1 MRSSFSKLPLKA
13 SKKTATTLSPA
24 VSSSIIIPSDIILEI
39 AKWLS
44 ARDLLR
50 VSLQSKHIFSLL
62 QSSLYASVKLDHADA
77 CRSNLKRFRKRSD
90 LTKWIKVIDLRLIQ
104 RSGWSTNTERGIDED
119 WAALMVQQ
127 MASEGSLPLLNT
139 FKWQGLESPNNS
151 LWLALRSGCPLL
163 RVVGTTVGKRT
174 HLIGSDSHLFDFREL
189 EGFHLSTLILERWEG
204 ESDTLPQRLWDM
216 LLSHSPDLEELTLNA
231 TVASDDVWILS
242 PLLKGRWPKL
252 RRLSIG
258 NLFKEIGDPKNG
270 ELFIEFLTAHP
281 TLEEFDSYGNDWLS
295 PSAKLHDILGNLP
308 HLESLSI
315 CVNFIDKQQGSQQNF
330 FERLLKE
337 CTNNLQNLAISSTS
351 PLNLRDLFNA
361 MVQARNLNL
370 SAIYVTRVRNLKLND
385 TDVKVAIQVAEKL
398 QHLKEFVIRDVSN
411 WDHYDQLSGIY
422 RTKTLRR
429 FIILSGGRVRVQ
441 ENGMGSLGQK
451 YSKSSMYSLS
461 VTG

>member
-1 MRSSFSKLPLKA
+1 
-13 SKKTATTLSPA
+13 
-24 VSSSIIIPSDIILEI
+24 
-39 AKWLS
+39 
-44 ARDLLR
+44 
-50 VSLQSKHIFSLL
+50 
-62 QSSLYASVKLDHADA
+62 
-77 CRSNLKRFRKRSD
+77 
-90 LTKWIKVIDLRLIQ
+90 
-104 RSGWSTNTERGIDED
+104 
-119 WAALMVQQ
+119 
-127 MASEGSLPLLNT
+127 
-139 FKWQGLESPNNS
+139 
-151 LWLALRSGCPLL
+151 
-163 RVVGTTVGKRT
+163 
-174 HLIGSDSHLFDFREL
+174 
-189 EGFHLSTLILERWEG
+189 
-204 ESDTLPQRLWDM
+204 
-216 LLSHSPDLEELTLNA
+216 ELTLNA

-281 TLEEFDSYGNDWLS
+281 TLEEFDSYGNVTYCREEMIALLSLPRIYRFRGKLHQLKAADS